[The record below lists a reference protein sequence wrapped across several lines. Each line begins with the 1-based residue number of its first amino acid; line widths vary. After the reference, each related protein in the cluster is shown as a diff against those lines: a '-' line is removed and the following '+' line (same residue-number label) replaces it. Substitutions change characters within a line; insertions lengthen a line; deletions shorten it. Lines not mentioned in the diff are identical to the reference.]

1 MSILVVDDNKMLLS
15 KIVKSLVR
23 ANHEVRSAGCLKE
36 ARTLLAEGLPNAVC
50 LDLQLTDG
58 SGFELLDELHREH
71 PSLPVII
78 ISGHHSDDNQQLA
91 LSLGAAGFLAK
102 PFSLSS
108 LHRLLES
115 VLPKRPAD
123 TDTAL
128 NSSESASPH
137 QHTEPGSGL
146 TALAP
151 ERLTQAKRAFST
163 RRVDLLQAKQ
173 LITTDYQPQA
183 GDLVLAKIDQ
193 LNQHKRLELPT
204 GRRAILYPGD
214 EIIVAYGHR
223 YAPDQF
229 EAEVP
234 EDLSPCNL
242 VAAGGIASR
251 CLSRNAKMRLATR
264 ITPIGVLARGCGQAL
279 NLKDFALEEQLSPV
293 NRPSVTAVVGSSM
306 NAGKTTTVAGLALGL
321 VQQGYRVGSAK
332 VTGTGSG
339 GDIWSMLDAGCC
351 TVLDFTDCGRASTY
365 KLSVHDCERIMET
378 LVATLTAQGMDTIL
392 IEIAD
397 GVLQQ
402 ETRSLL
408 LSPTFSRLVDRVVF
422 AAGDAMG
429 ALSGV
434 SWLHQQGLNVVGVSG
449 AFTAAPLA
457 VREAEPLLDVPVL
470 TLETLHAGHWSDQ
483 QLDRHAQSP
492 DADSN
497 ATTRITG

>member
-23 ANHEVRSAGCLKE
+23 ANHQVRSASCLKE
-36 ARTLLAEGLPNAVC
+36 ARSMLTEALPSAVC

-58 SGFELLDELHREH
+58 SGFELLDELHRDH
-71 PSLPVII
+71 PALPVII

-91 LSLGAAGFLAK
+91 LSLGAVGFLSK

-108 LHRLLES
+108 LHQLLDS
-115 VLPKRPAD
+115 VLPASSVD
-123 TDTAL
+123 TDLEAISADLTSTANTAPCFRRTSL
-128 NSSESASPH
+128 SA
-137 QHTEPGSGL
+137 
-146 TALAP
+146 
-151 ERLTQAKRAFST
+151 ERVSKAKRSFST
-163 RRVDLLQAKQ
+163 RRVDLLQASQ
-173 LITTDYQPQA
+173 LITSDYRPQA
-183 GDLVLAKIDQ
+183 GDLVLAKVDK

-204 GRRAILYPGD
+204 GRRAVLFPGD

-242 VAAGGIASR
+242 VAAGGIASQ
-251 CLSRNAKMRLATR
+251 CLSRNSKMRAATR
-264 ITPIGVLARGCGQAL
+264 ITPIGVLARRCGQPL
-279 NLKDFALEEQLSPV
+279 NLQQFALEAPLPAV
-293 NRPSVTAVVGSSM
+293 KRPSVTAVIGTSM

-321 VQQGYRVGSAK
+321 VQQGLRVGTAK

-339 GDIWSMLDAGCC
+339 GDIWQMTDAGCS
-351 TVLDFTDCGRASTY
+351 TVLDFTDCGMASTY
-365 KLSVHDCERIMET
+365 KLPVRDCERIMET
-378 LVATLTAQGMDTIL
+378 LVATLSAQGMDTIL

-397 GVLQQ
+397 GVLQD
-402 ETRSLL
+402 ETRNLV
-408 LSPTFSRLVDRVVF
+408 LSPTFRRLVDRVVF

-434 SWLHQQGLNVVGVSG
+434 TWLQQQGLNVVGASG

-457 VREAEPLLDVPVL
+457 VREAKPLLDVPVL
-470 TLETLHAGHWSDQ
+470 TLETLHAGHWYKQ
-483 QLDRHAQSP
+483 QLDQHAQAQEFAGNT
-492 DADSN
+492 DA
-497 ATTRITG
+497 RIAG